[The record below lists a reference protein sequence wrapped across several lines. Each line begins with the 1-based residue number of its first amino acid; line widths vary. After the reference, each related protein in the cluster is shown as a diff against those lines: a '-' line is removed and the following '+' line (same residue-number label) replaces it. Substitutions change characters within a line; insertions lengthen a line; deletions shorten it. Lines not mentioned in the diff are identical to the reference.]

1 MNSLISSQWREVL
14 RSMFLFVPKRK
25 VGGEATCAVR
35 GQSPVI
41 QLGQL
46 LEATGPG
53 VGVAG
58 AVRGRNPEVR
68 PPE

>member
-1 MNSLISSQWREVL
+1 MV
-14 RSMFLFVPKRK
+14 LFVPKRK